1 MKGHKEVLAC
11 LQELVQ
17 AELTA
22 INQYILHA
30 EMCENWGY
38 KKLAATTKRE
48 AIGEMK
54 HAEAAIERMLYLDGM
69 PDMSQ
74 IGPLRIGKN
83 VKEQLENDLQLEI
96 NAVKRLNAAVATA
109 VKHHDNGSRD
119 LFARILIDEEEH
131 VDRLEAQLHL
141 IKEMGYEYYLSQQ
154 LGTEPAA

>member
-1 MKGHKEVLAC
+1 MKGHKDVIAC
-11 LQELVQ
+11 LQELIK

-38 KKLAATTKRE
+38 RKLAATTKRE

-54 HAEAAIERMLYLDGM
+54 HAEAAIERMLYLDGE
-69 PDMSQ
+69 PDMQ
-74 IGPLRIGKN
+74 HVGPLRIGKT
-83 VKEQLENDLQLEI
+83 VKEQLQNDLQLEI
-96 NAVKRLNAAVATA
+96 DAVKRLNMAVATA
-109 VKHHDNGSRD
+109 VKCHDNGSRE
-119 LFARILIDEEEH
+119 LFERVLKDEEEH

-154 LGTEPAA
+154 LGEEKA

>member
-1 MKGHKEVLAC
+1 MKGKPQVIKC

-30 EMCENWGY
+30 EMCDNWGY
-38 KKLAATTKRE
+38 KRLGKATKME

-54 HAEAAIERMLYLDGM
+54 HAEAAIERMLYLDGL

-74 IGPLRIGKN
+74 IGPLRIGKT
-83 VKEQLENDLQLEI
+83 VKEQLQNDLALEI
-96 NAVKRLNAAVATA
+96 DAVKRLNAAVATA
-109 VKHHDNGSRD
+109 VAHGDNGSRE
-119 LFARILIDEEEH
+119 LFERILKDEEEH
-131 VDRLEAQLHL
+131 VDRLEAQLHM

-154 LGTEPAA
+154 LHD

>member
-1 MKGHKEVLAC
+1 MKGHKDVIAC
-11 LQELVQ
+11 LQELIQ

-30 EMCENWGY
+30 EMCDNWGY
-38 KKLAATTKRE
+38 KKLGGITKRE

-54 HAEAAIERMLYLDGM
+54 HAEAAIERMLYLDGL
-69 PDMSQ
+69 PDMTQ
-74 IGPLRIGKN
+74 IGPIHIGKT
-83 VKEQLENDLQLEI
+83 VKEQLQNDLQLEI

-109 VKHHDNGSRD
+109 VKCQDNGSRE
-119 LFARILIDEEEH
+119 LFERILKDEEEH

-141 IKEMGYEYYLSQQ
+141 IKEMGYEFYLAQQ

>member
-1 MKGHKEVLAC
+1 MKGNKEVIAC
-11 LQELVQ
+11 LQALVQ

-38 KKLAATTKRE
+38 SRLAKTTKME

-54 HAEAAIERMLYLDGM
+54 HAESAIERMLYLDGL

-83 VKEQLENDLQLEI
+83 VKEQLENDLALELD
-96 NAVKRLNAAVATA
+96 AVKRLNQAVATA
-109 VKHHDNGSRD
+109 VAKGDNGSRE
-119 LFARILIDEEEH
+119 LFERILKDEEEH
-131 VDRLEAQLHL
+131 VDRLEAQLHM
-141 IKEMGYEYYLSQQ
+141 IQEMGYEFYLSQQ
-154 LGTEPAA
+154 LNA